1 MTAAGRPGP
10 VGPGADGPPAM
21 RLTAGWV
28 AAQMGGAVTAGD
40 PAREFG
46 NVSIDTR
53 TMKAGDLYIGIRGER
68 FDGAGF
74 TGVAIEGGAAGVVVP
89 RRSAPAFAHGFGGST
104 ETRAAGEGGKTGTG
118 QPVVIEVDDTTEAL
132 QALAHGIRQASG
144 TKVVAITGSAG
155 KTTTKEVTSEFLE
168 VRYRVVRNRGN
179 FNNHIGLPL
188 SLIELRQRPE
198 MAVVELG
205 MNHAGEISTLVRV
218 AEPDVRVWTN
228 VGEAHLGFFA
238 SLDAIA
244 DAKAEILE
252 GADAST
258 LLVAN
263 VDDPRIAARIG
274 AFRGRVVTFGIE
286 SAAAD
291 VRASAVVD
299 RGIDGTSARVT
310 TRRGAVEMTTPLL
323 GRANLANILAA
334 TAVAEELGVPLASV
348 AARAA
353 QLRPSSHRGEVVRLA
368 SGITVIDDSYNAN
381 PTATRKALEVMAGTG
396 AARRIAVIGEML
408 ELGERSAEWHQS
420 VGRAAASAGV
430 DVLLAVGGAP
440 AKALADAAIAAGM
453 PAGSVRYFPTS
464 DEAADAAAALVKT
477 GDLVLVKGSR
487 GVKTDRVVD
496 RLKAERS

>member
-1 MTAAGRPGP
+1 MKMDETGPAGPALRLIAA
-10 VGPGADGPPAM
+10 
-21 RLTAGWV
+21 WV
-28 AAQMGGAVTAGD
+28 AAQMGGSVTAGD
-40 PAREFG
+40 AGRELG

-53 TMKAGDLYIGIRGER
+53 TLKAGDLYIGIRGER
-68 FDGAGF
+68 FDGAAF
-74 TGVAIEGGAAGVVVP
+74 AAAALEAGAAGVVVP
-89 RRSAPAFAHGFGGST
+89 RGWDRSGRPSPPGGAEQAPPL
-104 ETRAAGEGGKTGTG
+104 REGA
-118 QPVVIEVDDTTEAL
+118 VVIEVDDTTAAL
-132 QALAHGIRQASG
+132 QALAHGIRREAG

-168 VRYRVVRNRGN
+168 ARFRVVRNRGN

-188 SLIELRQRPE
+188 SLIDLRQRPE

-205 MNHAGEISTLVRV
+205 MNHAGEISTLVRI

-252 GADAST
+252 GATAST

-263 VDDPRIAARIG
+263 ADDPLITARIG
-274 AFRGRVVTFGIE
+274 GFAGRVVTFGIE
-286 SAAAD
+286 GDAAD

-299 RGIDGTSARVT
+299 LGIEGTSARVT
-310 TRRGAVEMTTPLL
+310 TRHGAVDLTTPLI

-334 TAVAEELGVPLASV
+334 AAVAEEFGVPLSSV

-353 QLRPSSHRGEVVRLA
+353 QLRPASHRGEIVRLA
-368 SGITVIDDSYNAN
+368 SGVTVIDDSYNAN
-381 PTATRKALEVMAGTG
+381 PTATRIALDVLSSGQG
-396 AARRIAVIGEML
+396 SRRIAVIGEML
-408 ELGERSAEWHQS
+408 ELGERSAELHEG
-420 VGRAAASAGV
+420 VGRAAANGRV
-430 DVLLAVGGAP
+430 DVLMAVGGAP
-440 AKALADAAIAAGM
+440 ARALADAAVATGM
-453 PAGSVRYFPTS
+453 PAASVRYFETS
-464 DEAADAAAALVKT
+464 DEAADAAVALVKR

-496 RLKAERS
+496 RLKAERG

>member
-1 MTAAGRPGP
+1 MTAA
-10 VGPGADGPPAM
+10 VAAL
-21 RLTAGWV
+21 RLTAAWV
-28 AAQMGGAVTAGD
+28 ADRMAGAIAAGD
-40 PAREFG
+40 AAREFG

-53 TMKAGDLYIGIRGER
+53 TLQSGDLYVGVRGER
-68 FDGAGF
+68 FDGAEFAGA
-74 TGVAIEGGAAGVVVP
+74 AIEAGAAGVVVP
-89 RRSAPAFAHGFGGST
+89 RGWRGQ
-104 ETRAAGEGGKTGTG
+104 AAGGA
-118 QPVVIEVDDTTEAL
+118 VVIEVDDTTKAL
-132 QALAHGIRQASG
+132 QDLAHGIRQESG

-155 KTTTKEVTSEFLE
+155 KTTTKEVTSDFLE
-168 VRYRVVRNRGN
+168 ARYRVVRNRGN

-252 GADAST
+252 GAAPST

-263 VDDPRIAARIG
+263 ADDPRITARIG
-274 AFRGRVVTFGIE
+274 AFGGRVVTFGIE
-286 SAAAD
+286 GAAAD

-299 RGIDGTSARVT
+299 RGIEGLSARVT
-310 TRRGAVEMTTPLL
+310 TRHGAVEITTPLV

-334 TAVAEELGVPLASV
+334 TAVAEEFGVPLASV

-353 QLRPSSHRGEVVRLA
+353 QLRPASHRGEVVRLA
-368 SGITVIDDSYNAN
+368 SGITIVDDSYNAN
-381 PTATRKALEVMAGTG
+381 PTATKGALDVL
-396 AARRIAVIGEML
+396 AATAATRRIAVIGEML
-408 ELGERSAEWHQS
+408 ELGERSAELHEG
-420 VGRAAASAGV
+420 VGRAAAKAGV
-430 DVLLAVGGAP
+430 DQLIAVGGGP
-440 AKALADAAIAAGM
+440 AKALADAAIASGLA
-453 PAGSVRYFPTS
+453 AGSVRYFATS
-464 DEAADAAAALVKT
+464 DEAADAAIALVKT

-496 RLKAERS
+496 RLKAERG